1 MSSDSVRKKIEA
13 LGTQLS
19 LPTVRKA
26 LGALEGEHASG
37 RRGGSGDA
45 MDVHAYEPGDE
56 SRLIDWKTSARQGRP
71 MVVERERLSTSR
83 VWLLMDVGLEM
94 TGVCPSGE
102 RAWQVAANALR
113 MFAAL
118 SLRRSDDISL
128 VFGDESSITRVPFNG
143 GFAQFER
150 TLDKELDRDW
160 NHHRNIDAL
169 LEYARRIKDREALIV
184 LATDEHAMEERHI
197 TTIRRI
203 TRTHPMVLIDVATMN
218 PFKAVSSR
226 HAPTDGLSARR
237 VPAFLRN
244 AKAAAEVDTHRA
256 YMAAALEQEL
266 TRAGSHI
273 IRSASSESMFDRF
286 VALVSRALARTT
298 RNRLGT
304 APELVGLTLAGDL

>member
-1 MSSDSVRKKIEA
+1 MRGKLFVVSGPSGVGKNTLLNAIIDSCK
-13 LGTQLS
+13 
-19 LPTVRKA
+19 TVQY
-26 LGALEGEHASG
+26 S
-37 RRGGSGDA
+37 
-45 MDVHAYEPGDE
+45 V
-56 SRLIDWKTSARQGRP
+56 SA
-71 MVVERERLSTSR
+71 TSR
-83 VWLLMDVGLEM
+83 
-94 TGVCPSGE
+94 PIRPGE
-102 RAWQVAANALR
+102 VDGKSYYFVSRARFEELIAN
-113 MFAAL
+113 
-118 SLRRSDDISL
+118 
-128 VFGDESSITRVPFNG
+128 
-143 GFAQFER
+143 
-150 TLDKELDRDW
+150 
-160 NHHRNIDAL
+160 DAL